1 MDPLY
6 SLLFGMALGF
16 SLTVPPGPMNAL
28 IASESVVSVKKG
40 IVTGAGAMSAD
51 LILGITVYLVRATAR
66 IGAYVW
72 IVYILGTAVVAYLG
86 ADMLRSGKNRPA
98 ARAGG
103 WTYAKALATGITN
116 PFQILWWLTAGLAF
130 AYLGGILLFAGLFA
144 AIAVWIVAF
153 PVALHE
159 GIRRQG
165 DLSRL
170 VSVVS
175 ACLMFAFAAYFA
187 YMAAVS
193 V

>member
-1 MDPLY
+1 MYPFY

-28 IASESVVSVKKG
+28 IASESVVSVRKG

-51 LILGITVYLVRATAR
+51 LILGITVYLVRANVLV
-66 IGAYVW
+66 GGYVGV
-72 IVYILGTAVVAYLG
+72 IYLLGTAVVAYMG
-86 ADMLRSGKNRPA
+86 FDMLRSRKKKHA
-98 ARAGG
+98 ATAGG
-103 WTYAKALATGITN
+103 RTYVRALVTGITN

-144 AIAVWIVAF
+144 AIAVWIVVF
-153 PVALHE
+153 PLALHE
-159 GIRRQG
+159 GTRRRG
-165 DLSRL
+165 DFAGI
-170 VSVVS
+170 VSIAS
-175 ACLMFAFAAYFA
+175 ACLMFIFAAYFA